1 MKTTFLFQVNLL
13 LPASVFFDVIK
24 KLLHSSSSTVR
35 RKAMELLNSKLSQY
49 AGSISDDQVY
59 ILPLK
64 FWVPIT
70 SKSSGS
76 SIKRQKGW
84 AVVRLLAS

>member
-1 MKTTFLFQVNLL
+1 MWPNGAELVLLGLELWCYLLCLNVKTTFLFQVNLL

-49 AGSISDDQVY
+49 AGSISDDQVFS
-59 ILPLK
+59 P
-64 FWVPIT
+64 
-70 SKSSGS
+70 
-76 SIKRQKGW
+76 
-84 AVVRLLAS
+84 

>member
-1 MKTTFLFQVNLL
+1 MLKLELWCYLLFFTMKTTFLFQVNLL

-49 AGSISDDQVY
+49 AGSISEDQV
-59 ILPLK
+59 PLT
-64 FWVPIT
+64 FLGT
-70 SKSSGS
+70 YN
-76 SIKRQKGW
+76 Q
-84 AVVRLLAS
+84 

>member
-1 MKTTFLFQVNLL
+1 MWQNGAELVLLRLELWWYLLFFTMKTTFLFQVNLL

-49 AGSISDDQVY
+49 AGSISEDQVFY
-59 ILPLK
+59 P
-64 FWVPIT
+64 
-70 SKSSGS
+70 
-76 SIKRQKGW
+76 
-84 AVVRLLAS
+84 

>member
-1 MKTTFLFQVNLL
+1 MKTSFLFQVNLL

-70 SKSSGS
+70 SKSNGS

>member
-1 MKTTFLFQVNLL
+1 
-13 LPASVFFDVIK
+13 
-24 KLLHSSSSTVR
+24 
-35 RKAMELLNSKLSQY
+35 MELLNSKLSQY

>member
-49 AGSISDDQVY
+49 AGSISEDQVF
-59 ILPLK
+59 PLT
-64 FWVPIT
+64 FLGT
-70 SKSSGS
+70 YN
-76 SIKRQKGW
+76 Q
-84 AVVRLLAS
+84 

>member
-1 MKTTFLFQVNLL
+1 LWQNGAELVLLRLELWWYLLFFTMKTIFLFQVNLL

-49 AGSISDDQVY
+49 AGSISEDQVFY
-59 ILPLK
+59 P
-64 FWVPIT
+64 
-70 SKSSGS
+70 
-76 SIKRQKGW
+76 
-84 AVVRLLAS
+84 